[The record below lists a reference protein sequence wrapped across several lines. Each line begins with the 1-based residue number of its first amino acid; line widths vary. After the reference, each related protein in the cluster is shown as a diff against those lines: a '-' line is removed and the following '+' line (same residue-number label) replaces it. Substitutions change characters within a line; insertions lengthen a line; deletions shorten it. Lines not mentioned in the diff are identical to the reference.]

1 MWRWWSGHHWTQYS
15 VPGQKKP
22 GLPPFLSVPVVV
34 FLLLDV
40 VLYLSW
46 GIDVLLLGAAALPTL
61 VVLGFLLFLDR
72 VEPEPAEGRWH
83 ALLWGMFVAGFVA
96 AEINMEIAYVLGE
109 YVALLIAAP
118 LGEELLKG
126 AGILW
131 AVKRGEI
138 DDALDGAIYAG
149 WIAVGFT
156 IIEDY
161 HYLVFAADEGA
172 LVETVLARGV
182 GTFAHPLFT
191 VWIGIAVGRA
201 VAERTD
207 LRRAFLRGLGAAV
220 ALHVVWNFA
229 TLLPIF
235 WGVYVAFLVL
245 LALTVGYLR
254 RHEREFRHNVNGA
267 AQLIARASGA
277 SPLSPAALDTLE
289 RATDPGAAR
298 ELRRG
303 VGRRAKRALD
313 AERTAIV
320 RLMLRARRAGVVYP
334 AEILEIADHLAEI
347 ERLAGVSSDGEARE
361 GRWADP
367 SDSAPPPPPGTPW
380 SKDPFG

>member
-1 MWRWWSGHHWTQYS
+1 M
-15 VPGQKKP
+15 
-22 GLPPFLSVPVVV
+22 PPVLSVPVVI
-34 FLLLDV
+34 F
-40 VLYLSW
+40 
-46 GIDVLLLGAAALPTL
+46 G
-61 VVLGFLLFLDR
+61 LLFLLSGALLRPDLPLLTAAAVVPSLVILAFLLYLDR
-72 VEPEPAEGRWH
+72 AEPEPADGRWH
-83 ALLWGMFVAGFVA
+83 ALLWGALVAGMIA
-96 AEINMEIAYVLGE
+96 GEINDAVLMAFGE
-109 YVALLIAAP
+109 VAVYLVSAP
-118 LGEELLKG
+118 VGEEILKG
-126 AGILW
+126 AGLLW
-131 AVKRGEI
+131 AVRRKEI

-156 IIEDY
+156 VTEDFIY
-161 HYLVFAADEGA
+161 YIFAADGGYLLE
-172 LVETVLARGV
+172 EFLARGL
-182 GTFAHPLFT
+182 GSFAHPLFT

-201 VAERTD
+201 VQERASLT
-207 LRRAFLRGLGAAV
+207 RAMLRGLAIAIPLHAIWNLAFGIALPSIAFIALAA
-220 ALHVVWNFA
+220 F
-229 TLLPIF
+229 
-235 WGVYVAFLVL
+235 
-245 LALTVGYLR
+245 TVGYLR

-277 SPLSPAALDTLE
+277 SPLSPAALATLE

-347 ERLAGVSSDGEARE
+347 ERLAGVRAGGEARE
-361 GRWADP
+361 GRWTDP
-367 SDSAPPPPPGTPW
+367 SESAPPPPPGTPW